1 MSEPACA
8 SLPPEALRTPT
19 TVNVFSVE
27 GPLLLAIIGAVVAP
41 AVMFLFLSM
50 AVKNKFTIVAFY
62 LPLPWLNSRPLLVS
76 VCCFFISYPQRVPRT
91 VLVSFLYISSYQ
103 FKLLFWCFSCI
114 HNLDIYSYKPCR
126 CLYHHFFRPF
136 FIFFLGS
143 SMIFH
148 QFFLGLLFQILIWPQ
163 E

>member
-41 AVMFLFLSM
+41 AVMFLFFSL

-62 LPLPWLNSRPLLVS
+62 LPLSWLNSRPLLIMLV
-76 VCCFFISYPQRVPRT
+76 VWML
-91 VLVSFLYISSYQ
+91 VL
-103 FKLLFWCFSCI
+103 
-114 HNLDIYSYKPCR
+114 
-126 CLYHHFFRPF
+126 
-136 FIFFLGS
+136 
-143 SMIFH
+143 
-148 QFFLGLLFQILIWPQ
+148 
-163 E
+163 